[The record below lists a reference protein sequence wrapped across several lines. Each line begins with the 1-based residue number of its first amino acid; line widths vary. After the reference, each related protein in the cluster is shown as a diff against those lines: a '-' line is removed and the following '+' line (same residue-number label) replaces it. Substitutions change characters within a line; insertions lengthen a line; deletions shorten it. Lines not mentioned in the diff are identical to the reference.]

1 MAITYLKSGQ
11 RKKVESGEFKVKGYA
26 EDNSYIIDDGDYRP
40 AFLPGT
46 QWMVSSHDA
55 TRNGSG
61 LLRRIFGDKR
71 FDFPKSLYAVEDT
84 LRFFVADKPNALI
97 VYFFAGSGT
106 TAHAVMRLNHQDG
119 GHRRC
124 ICVTNNEV
132 SADEQKAL
140 VAKGLRQGDAE
151 WERLG
156 ICEYVT
162 KPRVTAAIT
171 GTTPDG
177 EPIKGDY
184 KFTDEFPM
192 ADGFEEN
199 AVYYDLT
206 YLEPAVVSADL
217 AFDEIAPLLWLRA
230 GSVGPVIKH
239 GDTYEVQDAYG
250 VLFDCDYAAPFIRE
264 CEERQVPLAF
274 VVTDVDAD
282 YRALNRDLPDTEV
295 VQLYKQYLRS
305 FEIGAGL

>member
-97 VYFFAGSGT
+97 VDFFAGSGT

-264 CEERQVPLAF
+264 CEERHVPLAF